1 MLIGPLE
8 ATLLLILAAWLGG
21 AIPLLF
27 ERSHARLM
35 QFLSLASGF
44 FLGSVFLHLLPEL
57 AGEIGGSL
65 SPWAWMLGGLLLLV
79 VLDLVLIGRQGHHM
93 VGWGALL
100 GLSFHSLA
108 AGMGLGVLL
117 DEGFASWILL
127 GLAAHK
133 VGEAFSLASAM
144 RLVLEKKKS
153 LIFAIFGFSLVLP
166 FGLFVGLGLK
176 ESMTHR
182 GGQILSALSAGSFL
196 YVAVG
201 HLLPEVF
208 HEKGGRLGKVLFLL
222 LGVFLSAIPLFFG
235 EAPS

>member
-1 MLIGPLE
+1 MTGPLS
-8 ATLLLILAAWLGG
+8 ATLLLVLAAWLGG

-27 ERSHARLM
+27 ERSHRRLM
-35 QFLSLASGF
+35 QFLALASGF

-57 AGEIGGSL
+57 AGEIGGAL

-117 DEGFASWILL
+117 EEGFGAWILM
-127 GLAAHK
+127 GLALHK

-144 RLVLEKKKS
+144 RLVLETKRS
-153 LIFAIFGFSLVLP
+153 LLLVVFGFSLVLP
-166 FGLFVGLGLK
+166 LGLFVGLELRGA
-176 ESMTHR
+176 MTER

>member
-1 MLIGPLE
+1 MISPRT
-8 ATLLLILAAWLGG
+8 ATLLLILAVWVGG
-21 AIPLLF
+21 SIPLLF
-27 ERSHARLM
+27 ERSHGRLM
-35 QFLSLASGF
+35 QFLSLATGF

-57 AGEIGGSL
+57 AGEIGGAL

-79 VLDLVLIGRQGHHM
+79 VLDLVLIGRQGHAM

-117 DEGFASWILL
+117 EEGFGAWILL
-127 GLAAHK
+127 GLALHK

-144 RLVLEKKKS
+144 RLVLEKKRS
-153 LIFAIFGFSLVLP
+153 LLLAILGFSLVLP
-166 FGLFVGLGLK
+166 LGMLLGLGLR
-176 ESMTHR
+176 ESFSQR

-208 HEKGGRLGKVLFLL
+208 HERGGRLAKVSFLL
-222 LGVFLSAIPLFFG
+222 LGVALAAIPLFFEG
-235 EAPS
+235 PAS

>member
-1 MLIGPLE
+1 MVIGPID
-8 ATLLLILAAWLGG
+8 ATLLLIFAAWVGG
-21 AIPLLF
+21 GIPLLF
-27 ERSHARLM
+27 ERSHGRLM

-57 AGEIGGSL
+57 AGEIGGAL

-79 VLDLVLIGRQGHHM
+79 VLDLVLIGRQGHAM

-117 DEGFASWILL
+117 EEGFGSWIFL
-127 GLAAHK
+127 GLALHK

-144 RLVLEKKKS
+144 RLVLEKRKS
-153 LIFAIFGFSLVLP
+153 LLLVVFGFSLVLP
-166 FGLFVGLGLK
+166 LGLFVGLGLK
-176 ESMTHR
+176 ESLSHR

-208 HEKGGRLGKVLFLL
+208 HEKGGRLAKVLFLL
-222 LGVFLSAIPLFFG
+222 FGVSLAAIPLLFG